1 MIRRPP
7 RSTLFPYTTL
17 FRSRIGSCAA
27 LGRVDQERLEDLTFV
42 VALATATPAQR
53 HIVAI
58 DRPRAGD
65 VDAGVRMLPTRP
77 SGEME
82 MVVLIL
88 LAVAVGVAI
97 AHGNPAARDFVA
109 VRRREV
115 GTAQESRV
123 VAEPPDPMRRITV
136 DATVHPESGM
146 QSGGD
151 VARRHLCQAAQRRGS
166 LKPIA

>member
-27 LGRVDQERLEDLTFV
+27 LGRVDQERLEDLTSV

-58 DRPRAGD
+58 DGPRAGD

-97 AHGNPAARDFVA
+97 AHGNPAPRDIVA

-123 VAEPPDPMRRITV
+123 VAEQIGRASCRERV
-136 DATVHPESGM
+136 
-146 QSGGD
+146 
-151 VARRHLCQAAQRRGS
+151 
-166 LKPIA
+166 